1 MAGGKIGMRRRMVWV
16 LILAMLGFLAVITKL
31 FIVQLLQS
39 SDLQVKAEESRTR
52 ALTVSASRGTIYDQ
66 NGNKLAISI
75 TADSIAALPAS
86 VKASEKAEDTAKILS
101 ELLEMDYQEVY
112 DIITGDSSYVW
123 VQRKVPFDVSEQIRE
138 LELPGIEIVEES
150 ERFYPQGTL
159 AAHVLGFAGVDNQGL
174 DGIEIAMDE
183 YLSGEDGYIVG
194 QYDANGNA
202 MVHKEYEY
210 IAPEHGY
217 DVYLTIDEP
226 IQYYCERALAELQA
240 SETPAKRAGIII
252 MDPDTG
258 YILGMACSDPYDPNE
273 WDEYDSSTWRN
284 WLISDAYEPGSTFKT
299 ITLSTAVEEGT
310 VSASDTF
317 YDPGYIDVYGA
328 KIHCW
333 TTVPHGTQTLAE
345 AVKNSCNPA
354 FVAIGQTIE
363 AKESG
368 LFYKYIHAF
377 GFGKPTGIDLP
388 GEAVGILQSDPGPV
402 ELATSA
408 IGQGIAVTPIQ
419 MITAVSAIANGGTL
433 LKPQIVEKITNGDE
447 VVYEASREPV
457 RQVIS
462 SSTADA
468 VREMLIGVVSE
479 GSGSNAAIDG
489 YLIGGKT
496 GTAQKA
502 ENGVYAAGKYVGSFI
517 GMVPA
522 NDPELVCLVVVDE
535 PSGSY
540 YGSQTAAPI
549 FKDVMTDVLR
559 YLGIAPTEPV
569 EEEEDSSSV
578 TAQVPNLVDMDVD
591 SAVEKLRALG
601 LSAEVTGDG
610 PLVTVQSPSPYS
622 TVDSNSTVGLTAG
635 GVEQSG
641 DSTLV
646 DVPNLFG
653 KRYSEAV
660 SILSELG
667 LKMSAEGS
675 GVVYDQDPARGT
687 AVESGSTVTVYFS
700 EEDDTVDTLAP

>member
-123 VQRKVPFDVSEQIRE
+123 VQRKIPFDVSEQIRE

-217 DVYLTIDEP
+217 DVYLTIDET

-273 WDEYDSSTWRN
+273 WDEYDSSAWRN

-377 GFGKPTGIDLP
+377 GFGESTGIDLP

-610 PLVTVQSPSPYS
+610 PLVTAQSPSPYS

-667 LKMSAEGS
+667 LTMSAEGS